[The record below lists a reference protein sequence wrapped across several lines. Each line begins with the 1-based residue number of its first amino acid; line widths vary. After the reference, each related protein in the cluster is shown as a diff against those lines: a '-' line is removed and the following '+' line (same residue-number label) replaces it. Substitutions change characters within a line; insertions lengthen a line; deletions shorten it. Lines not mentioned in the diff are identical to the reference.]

1 MKKEYII
8 YKLSDASKEACKID
22 NELFPM
28 YNVKRGLRNEDGTG
42 VLVGLTKVGNVVGYE
57 RLPEGGLKA
66 IPGKLFYRGYDVE
79 DIAHGL
85 IKEKRFGFEEVA
97 YLLLSGKLPDKE
109 ELAGFKELICD
120 NMPLEQKTKMN
131 ILDLEGQNIMNI
143 LARSV
148 LEMYTF
154 DPNPDDTSRD
164 NLMRQSIELISRF
177 PTIIAYAYNIYRHSQ
192 QGRSLHIRHPHEN
205 LSIAENFLH
214 MLKKDFT
221 DLEARTLDLLL
232 VLQAEHG
239 GGNNSTF
246 TVRVTSS
253 TGTDTY
259 SSIAA
264 GIGSLKGPLHGGA
277 NIQVVDMFH
286 HLKENIADW
295 KNVDEIDTYFM
306 RMLNKEAYNKTGLIY
321 GIGHAVYTI
330 SDPRAVVLKELARS
344 VLEMYTFDPNPD
356 DTSRDN
362 LMRQSIELISRFPTI
377 IAYAYNIYRHS
388 QQGRSLHIRHPH
400 ENLSIAENFLHMLKK
415 DFTDLEART
424 LDLLLVLQAEHGG
437 GNNST
442 FTVRVTSSTGTDT
455 YSSIAAG
462 IGSLKG
468 PLHGGANIQVVDM
481 FHHLK
486 ENIADWKNVDEID
499 TYFMRMLNKEAYNKT
514 GLIYGI
520 GHAVYTISD
529 PRAVV
534 LKELARDLAKEK
546 GREEEF
552 AFLEL
557 LESRAIECFAKHKGT
572 KKRVSSNVDFYSGFV
587 YEMIGLPQE
596 IYTPLFAMARIVG
609 WTAHRI
615 EELNFD
621 GKRIIRPAYKNVL
634 EEQPYLPIADR

>member
-1 MKKEYII
+1 MFKKEYLI
-8 YKLSDASKEACKID
+8 YKLSEAAKEACKID
-22 NELFPM
+22 NELFPK

-42 VLVGLTKVGNVVGYE
+42 VLVGLTQVGNVVGYE

-79 DIAHGL
+79 DLAHAFL
-85 IKEKRFGFEEVA
+85 REKRFGFEEVA
-97 YLLLSGKLPDKE
+97 FLLLSGKLPDKE
-109 ELAGFKELICD
+109 ELAGFAQLLNE

-154 DPNPDDTSRD
+154 DPNPEDISRD

-177 PTIIAYAYNIYRHSQ
+177 PTIIAYAYNIVRHSS

-205 LSIAENFLH
+205 LSLAENFLH
-214 MLKKDFT
+214 MLKRDFT
-221 DLEARTLDLLL
+221 DLDARTLDLLL

-253 TGTDTY
+253 TCTDTY
-259 SSIAA
+259 SAIAA

-277 NIQVVDMFH
+277 NIQVVDMFN

-295 KNVDEIDTYFM
+295 TNVDEVDMYFM
-306 RMLNKEAYNKTGLIY
+306 RMLNKEVYNKTGLIY

-330 SDPRAVVLKELARS
+330 SDPRA
-344 VLEMYTFDPNPD
+344 
-356 DTSRDN
+356 
-362 LMRQSIELISRFPTI
+362 I
-377 IAYAYNIYRHS
+377 
-388 QQGRSLHIRHPH
+388 
-400 ENLSIAENFLHMLKK
+400 
-415 DFTDLEART
+415 
-424 LDLLLVLQAEHGG
+424 
-437 GNNST
+437 
-442 FTVRVTSSTGTDT
+442 
-455 YSSIAAG
+455 
-462 IGSLKG
+462 
-468 PLHGGANIQVVDM
+468 
-481 FHHLK
+481 
-486 ENIADWKNVDEID
+486 
-499 TYFMRMLNKEAYNKT
+499 
-514 GLIYGI
+514 
-520 GHAVYTISD
+520 
-529 PRAVV
+529 V

-546 GREEEF
+546 GRSEEF
-552 AFLEL
+552 SFLEL
-557 LESRAIECFAKHKGT
+557 LEERAIECFARHKGA
-572 KKRVSSNVDFYSGFV
+572 KKTVSSNVDFYSGFV

-621 GKRIIRPAYKNVL
+621 GKRIIRPAYKSVL
-634 EEQPYLPIADR
+634 EDREYTPIKDR